1 MRIETVDFA
10 VSFAMLSSLFC
21 AHSQSDAA
29 AGRRMARRLD
39 RRGGL
44 RIGIADTPPRA
55 YELPLSESAI
65 HLKRRSTVMLY
76 YAVVFFVI
84 ALVAAVLGF
93 GGIAAGAAGIAKILF
108 FVFLIL
114 AAVGFVLG
122 AIRRT

>member
-1 MRIETVDFA
+1 
-10 VSFAMLSSLFC
+10 MLSSLFC

-29 AGRRMARRLD
+29 AARRVARRLD
-39 RRGGL
+39 WHGGH
-44 RIGIADTPPRA
+44 RVGIEATQPRA

-65 HLKRRSTVMLY
+65 RLERRSTAMLH